1 MIAKTTY
8 RRYFFG
14 AVLLLTVLAEATAQ
28 GGLGQRMQSQM
39 SGGGGKPLPR
49 EPLFEKRER
58 DWKPSMLKLSADFI
72 PLGQTAF
79 ADVMSGWGVQ
89 AAMDF
94 DIYFLSVAY
103 GHQASTRGEDQN
115 YTYQNSGNYFM
126 IGPETNL
133 LKNDRNGN
141 SLTFGLKYG
150 RSWFSDEISFRRDST
165 FFGSYEVNETNPGLT
180 ASWMEMNMA
189 LNVNV
194 WKGLYMGYTVRYKF
208 FRNVKGWETFA
219 PYDVPGFG
227 LYEDNT
233 GVQFNYYIG
242 WAFRWREKFPPLPE
256 VN

>member
-1 MIAKTTY
+1 MIAAKTY
-8 RRYFFG
+8 RKLFLG
-14 AVLLLTVLAEATAQ
+14 ALLLVIASTELSAQ

-72 PLGQTAF
+72 PLGQSAF

-94 DIYFLSVAY
+94 DVYFLAVAY
-103 GHQASTRGEDQN
+103 GYQESTRGEGKS
-115 YTYQNSGNYFM
+115 YSYQNSGNYFM
-126 IGPETNL
+126 IGPEVNL
-133 LKNDRNGN
+133 LKNDRKGN
-141 SLTFGLKYG
+141 ALTFGLKYG
-150 RSWFSDEISFRRDST
+150 QSWFGDEIAFRRDST
-165 FFGSYEVNETNPGLT
+165 FFGSYDVQKENPDLKAT
-180 ASWMEMNMA
+180 WMEMNMA

-208 FRNVKGWETFA
+208 FRNVKGWDEFA

-233 GVQFNYYIG
+233 GLQFNYYIG
-242 WAFRWREKFPPLPE
+242 WAFRWREKFPPLPPA
-256 VN
+256 N